1 MEPRGPDSL
10 PKTGNSRGIQ
20 SLPGGQGKSGDFILL
35 RKRERKCGTC
45 HVWVR

>member
-20 SLPGGQGKSGDFILL
+20 SLSGVEGKSGEFILL
-35 RKRERKCGTC
+35 WKWE
-45 HVWVR
+45 